1 MTRLAISLFLVTSA
15 THYLH
20 AQPIAGETKGHADL
34 IHSIAFSPDGKM
46 VATAGFDKE
55 IKLWEFADSNLKEVK
70 TLSGH
75 TDPVYCVVFSPDGKR
90 LASSSHD
97 RTIRIWNVTDGKVLQ
112 TLKGATDIVDT
123 IAFSPDGKLL
133 ASGSGT
139 ADKSVRLW
147 NPDDGKEVKNLGAH
161 NGSVYCVAFSP
172 DGKRLASSGADNII
186 KVWDVPGQKELMQ
199 LKGHELGVTG
209 VVFAGDD
216 KTLVSVSQDRSIR
229 VWNLDAK
236 EAETIIVLVDCLKRL
251 QMKSKKNIKDVFVE
265 KPIIVGFDRDAG
277 NSGRVILRGLQEG
290 TTRIDLMDEQ
300 GGKES
305 YKVVVQTDTG
315 EPTKDAKKAAN
326 TVTVPVGGQMLVQM
340 KSKKKIKDVF
350 FDKPTVLD
358 AELDPTTPTRLVL
371 KGLKQGTTQLDLTDV
386 DGGEESFKV
395 VAEAGAAKPKDSKEP
410 AKDAPK
416 KDVPKKDAKDTMKK
430 DPPKELKDEKDF
442 HEVKKFGPT
451 PDDLY
456 AISWSKDA
464 KAIVTAGYAGNI
476 SLWDLNDPKPKFTKK
491 LKSLAYCIAFSPDG
505 KAALSGHGN
514 GFIYVTPLQ

>member
-1 MTRLAISLFLVTSA
+1 MIRLAISLLFVTSV
-15 THYLH
+15 TRFLH
-20 AQPIAGETKGHADL
+20 AQPPAGEVRGHADL

-55 IKLWEFADSNLKEVK
+55 IKLWEYADGNLKEVK

-75 TDPVYCVVFSPDGKR
+75 SDPVYCVVFSPDGKR

-97 RTIRIWNVTDGKVLQ
+97 KTIRVWNVADGKVLQ

-172 DGKRLASSGADNII
+172 DGKLLASSGADNII

-216 KTLVSVSQDRSIR
+216 KTLVSVSQDRSVR

-236 EAETIIVLVDCLKRL
+236 EAETIVVLVDCLARL
-251 QMKSKKNIKDVFVE
+251 QMKSKKNIKEVFVE
-265 KPIIVGFDRDAG
+265 KPTIVGVDRNPG
-277 NSGRVILRGLQEG
+277 NAARMVLRGLQQG
-290 TTRIDLMDEQ
+290 TTRIDLSDTD
-300 GGKES
+300 GGKQS

-315 EPTKDAKKAAN
+315 EPAKDAKKDAN
-326 TVTVPVGGQMLVQM
+326 TIIVPVGGQVPLQM
-340 KSKKKIKDVF
+340 KSKKLIKDVF
-350 FDKPTVLD
+350 FNKPTILK
-358 AELDPTTPTRLVL
+358 AEPDLTNLSGLIL

-395 VAEAGAAKPKDSKEP
+395 VVPAGEQKDSKEP
-410 AKDAPK
+410 GKDAPK

-430 DPPKELKDEKDF
+430 DAPKEVKDEKDF

-456 AISWSKDA
+456 AVSWSKDA

-476 SLWDLNDPKPKFTKK
+476 SLWNLNDPKPKFTKK